1 MELEQS
7 VEKLRRRL
15 QYQRKISAS
24 FPEPR
29 LCNIE
34 PDHIVCDDTSR
45 RRRWNWRM
53 ELEGVKHMEQDKEQ
67 HGEQGKVE
75 DIGGEI

>member
-1 MELEQS
+1 
-7 VEKLRRRL
+7 
-15 QYQRKISAS
+15 
-24 FPEPR
+24 
-29 LCNIE
+29 
-34 PDHIVCDDTSR
+34 
-45 RRRWNWRM
+45 M